1 MTPLRLLTAALLA
14 AVLSACQ
21 TAPTG
26 STSMGFGRGRGDVWG
41 TGPGPQ
47 GFTTVVIDAGHG
59 GKDSGARSRSTG
71 QMEKT
76 AALDIAQRLGRELRG
91 SFRVVM
97 MRDSDRFVPLDDRA
111 QLPSRYANAVLVSI
125 HLNSGPKRL
134 CGAETFYW
142 RVDSY
147 SLAKRIQSSL
157 ATTIRGPSNSRGLTR
172 RRLRLTR
179 NPTVPCVLVE
189 CGYLSNPREASCLT
203 QSNYRQALAHAIAT
217 AIRNQSACGDAGMG
231 ALPKPIYAAP
241 SKGTDHRE

>member
-1 MTPLRLLTAALLA
+1 MKALRLFAAPLIA
-14 AVLSACQ
+14 VVLSACQ
-21 TAPTG
+21 NVPLG
-26 STSMGFGRGRGDVWG
+26 SGGGDQWG
-41 TGPGPQ
+41 ARPGPQ

-76 AALDIAQRLGRELRG
+76 AALDIAQRLGQQLRG

-97 MRDSDRFVPLDDRA
+97 MRNNDTFVPLDERVRTA
-111 QLPSRYANAVLVSI
+111 NRYGNGILVSI

-134 CGAETFYW
+134 NGPETFYW
-142 RVDSY
+142 RSDSY

-157 ATTIRGPSNSRGLTR
+157 SSTMRSSSNSRGLTR

-179 NPTVPCVLVE
+179 NPTIPCVLVE
-189 CGYLSNPREASCLT
+189 CGYLSNSREASCLA
-203 QSNYRQALAHAIAT
+203 QSSYREALARAIAA
-217 AIRNQSACGDAGMG
+217 AIRNQAACGDAGMG
-231 ALPKPIYAAP
+231 ALPKPIYAPP